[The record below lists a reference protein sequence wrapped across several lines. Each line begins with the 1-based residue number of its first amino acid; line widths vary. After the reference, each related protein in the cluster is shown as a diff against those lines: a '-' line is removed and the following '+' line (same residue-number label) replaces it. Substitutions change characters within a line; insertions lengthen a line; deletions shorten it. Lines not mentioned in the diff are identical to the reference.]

1 MSSSINIDLEQM
13 KTMLLQF
20 STDEKIELAK
30 YLDKLTLRSRF
41 SQFVNTLQN
50 IPLTFDD
57 LTEEVNAVRE
67 EQYQYRTQK
76 PQ

>member
-1 MSSSINIDLEQM
+1 MPSSINIDLEQM
-13 KTMLLQF
+13 KNLLLQF
-20 STDEKIELAK
+20 SADEKIELAK
-30 YLDKLTLRSRF
+30 YLDKLTLRNRF

-57 LTEEVNAVRE
+57 LEEEVNAVRE
-67 EQYQYRTQK
+67 EQYQYRTHK